1 MRFLKKTAGRGFT
14 LALFRPSILK
24 LQGRES
30 ISVPSILTWQE
41 PALKRDFVIPLF
53 VNEAKEDFN
62 KSLKHIANLGD
73 NCG

>member
-41 PALKRDFVIPLF
+41 PALKGDFVIAF
-53 VNEAKEDFN
+53 CEGAKGNFN
-62 KSLKHIANLGD
+62 KSLKQISNLGD
-73 NCG
+73 NFG